1 MSSTVSR
8 PSGGAAS
15 RLADAPR
22 SARQRLPSRIWR
34 STGRAARARPTW
46 NRPPRG
52 DDAGC
57 GARVRSSR
65 RAEGGYGGARQ
76 PLSGGPRPPR
86 RGAPPD
92 SQDRQSAQWCGKKV
106 GYNQSG
112 AASRG
117 CGSCVR
123 ASTGQLGR
131 APRVGHVR
139 AILQVANMAIGHREC
154 QELSACPVG
163 ERNDRSGA
171 SPEAPRGAHHRVVSP
186 CPELCPSRPGPAGWM
201 ALESSVSRCQYR

>member
-1 MSSTVSR
+1 MEMSSTVSR

-22 SARQRLPSRIWR
+22 SARQRLPSRVWR

-52 DDAGC
+52 GDAGC

-106 GYNQSG
+106 GHKQSG

-139 AILQVANMAIGHREC
+139 AILQVANIAKWHRRR
-154 QELSACPVG
+154 QGPGSALWG
-163 ERNDRSGA
+163 SGA
-171 SPEAPRGAHHRVVSP
+171 AGARASLEALLDPHHGVVSVNQRALP
-186 CPELCPSRPGPAGWM
+186 RKPTPSDR
-201 ALESSVSRCQYR
+201 